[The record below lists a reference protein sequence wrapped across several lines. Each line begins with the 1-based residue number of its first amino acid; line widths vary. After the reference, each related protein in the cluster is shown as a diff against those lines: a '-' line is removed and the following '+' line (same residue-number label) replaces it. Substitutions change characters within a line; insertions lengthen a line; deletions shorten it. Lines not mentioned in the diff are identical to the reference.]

1 MHSVRFY
8 VHNSLPTDYFVE
20 SQDLQRCRELLAA
33 LEIATATKPL
43 AIHNVYNHLNK
54 LKVGPLLSYLDS
66 CSGHSIL
73 LGDFNY
79 HHEDWNGDQKTETST
94 SGKKFAEGV
103 KAHNYILKTKKG
115 AMTYSNSKD
124 VSKRSSTID
133 LTFAKGSISA
143 SIGYCEVLQVP
154 GFLSDHRVIETSVKR
169 TVKTL
174 VKTMPC
180 WHKITPNKFQ
190 RHLKPR
196 LPPLDSPVG
205 NEEQVVALFAKVI
218 DALHVTMME
227 NVPRRSCG
235 LRPQAQRTMQLAS
248 KLKKRLAELDDLK
261 KKDQTPKTLKRIL
274 FLERD
279 IDKLNTEMWSESD
292 RDKIRP
298 PSARAFFNVFRL
310 ARGRSQPLQF
320 AQTPT
325 LKYEGDSDAGNDPQL
340 AVTDEQKIEMIKKVK
355 FRNNNNPESTRILEE
370 PGPRHDPKREDIHI
384 PRDVDAEKL
393 RTIIKGLKNNKAP
406 GPDKVPNEAIK
417 LGMELLLP
425 YFVLGF
431 RACLNLS
438 LHPANFKDSIIVM
451 LLKAG
456 KEPDKPESYRP
467 ISLLSTV
474 GKLYERILADMMLDV
489 LKEHLN
495 FLPATQFGNKT
506 TAEALQYLFRIIF
519 STWCSNSDDV
529 VTILGLDMSSAYD
542 NVYRQKLLQTL
553 YDKGF
558 PMWFVD
564 IIGLVLSLRDATI
577 RLPGIISEPFEL
589 NTGIPLGSP
598 ISTVLFFFFVSPLV
612 ERTFPP
618 RRIYVDGRKE
628 TVRLYQFSF
637 VDDVYYIA
645 VSRSYTINCRGLE
658 ILHEQMLSIAKELFI
673 NFGSHKYHVMHMRL
687 PTVRQPTHN
696 QVRPVIKGFVEEVQ
710 EKMTILGVIVDSQM
724 TFDLH
729 VTEITRKCRQR
740 LGYMKRISGSTWGP
754 DMYAIRQYYLTLIR
768 PVITYACG
776 AWFIKQREGVST
788 RLNFGLDKKVIG
800 RLQSLQSECLRFVS
814 GAFGCVAGTL
824 VEKELFIEN
833 MWTILHSRASLQRAM
848 SFTSHDP
855 RWRYL
860 SCGNGSSKARIRN
873 PIEVLET
880 EAGEILRDAVEYQI
894 QLAQESDDPSYVQK
908 MADLFA
914 DRKGRGKIVGSHI
927 KWLAARDCQDV
938 WQVYVGDRKDSQV
951 AAGKSLS
958 RLPVVA
964 LDESWGKQS
973 LGYYKG
979 MTRAQSTML
988 FQCRTEFIGLK
999 YHLFRIQLGDAPYC
1013 RYNKSRETPFHL
1025 FVECTFLHIH
1035 RKDLFR
1041 KLQHTNFSTLLTV
1054 DGGVA
1059 AKWAISYFD
1068 TEQFDTVRKKFST
1081 FRFDPS
1087 CISPREERISTSN
1100 SLQSTLPGQTM
1111 VSFANGITLLDSSG
1125 GTSTGPRRAIP
1136 TPLDEMLSHPSSLDQ
1151 RPKATFLGLPLELRQ
1166 QIYHEYFKV
1175 DGGYVHDSDSDKLT
1189 QADHQPISLSLRYA
1203 CRSVAEETNTL
1214 VRFHTVLLSELL
1226 LRMRHFVAPEMFYEV
1241 EEVAPQYI
1249 KAIKWR
1255 INDCIG
1261 YDQHPELPPQD
1272 FEDVANFHN
1281 LGVLTR
1287 EELDW
1292 NDITLG
1298 FQRAI
1303 VCTLR
1308 QINAKN
1314 AADIAEA
1321 INEALPGWT
1330 KSSSPEELFDMS
1342 FDHWDIPS
1350 LSCLRQTAK
1359 RLQRQRFLE
1368 SLGNWHRVQD
1378 HDSGFLDSR
1387 YKGPRYRYRRKYW
1400 FSATAVAIR
1409 FLKRLSLTQRGYLHK
1424 LILNED
1430 RISVGF
1436 PESHAIGMIP
1446 FCKENPKMH
1455 LEQRVDVWNNLVM
1468 SSERPTAYRLT
1479 NMYFERSEPEAGE
1492 YYSLYDVY
1500 APDQDSYF
1508 TNWVVH
1514 GLEVVKAG
1522 MPARSWSVVFD
1533 GEPDLNLATDLF
1545 TTIIKRTIVW
1555 HTFYSDCVSLGLFTD
1570 PSHPE
1575 YPFATSTSDKRVPER
1590 MRSSIFQ
1597 CNFNLDRPWNLDKIA
1612 ADHNV
1617 HNDEH
1622 EGDLSFWLRSTV
1634 DDSEPI
1640 DFRISSPAVA
1650 IGKLRLVCF
1659 ERETISDH

>member
-1 MHSVRFY
+1 MPKSRLVTGATNPRPQTPDQSPSAPRSIADSTESPRPLPHVIAVQDFCYKQAFHGIPGYHVWYLFGGQFTEEGYDPDAQHKKWTKVIDKCLEALQRAEVAINVSRPSLGPASITAQRTNDTLVFAHNRLSHIREMTFTNQDNTAIAKSILLCVSNTLMSVQKMVTESLTAFPDAPWPLIFAKKAFCSSKVAPKMHSVRFY

-33 LEIATATKPL
+33 LEIATATKAL

-1136 TPLDEMLSHPSSLDQ
+1136 TPLD
-1151 RPKATFLGLPLELRQ
+1151 GL
-1166 QIYHEYFKV
+1166 
-1175 DGGYVHDSDSDKLT
+1175 LT
-1189 QADHQPISLSLRYA
+1189 G
-1203 CRSVAEETNTL
+1203 
-1214 VRFHTVLLSELL
+1214 F
-1226 LRMRHFVAPEMFYEV
+1226 
-1241 EEVAPQYI
+1241 
-1249 KAIKWR
+1249 
-1255 INDCIG
+1255 G
-1261 YDQHPELPPQD
+1261 
-1272 FEDVANFHN
+1272 
-1281 LGVLTR
+1281 TR
-1287 EELDW
+1287 
-1292 NDITLG
+1292 
-1298 FQRAI
+1298 
-1303 VCTLR
+1303 
-1308 QINAKN
+1308 K
-1314 AADIAEA
+1314 
-1321 INEALPGWT
+1321 
-1330 KSSSPEELFDMS
+1330 
-1342 FDHWDIPS
+1342 
-1350 LSCLRQTAK
+1350 
-1359 RLQRQRFLE
+1359 
-1368 SLGNWHRVQD
+1368 
-1378 HDSGFLDSR
+1378 
-1387 YKGPRYRYRRKYW
+1387 
-1400 FSATAVAIR
+1400 
-1409 FLKRLSLTQRGYLHK
+1409 
-1424 LILNED
+1424 
-1430 RISVGF
+1430 
-1436 PESHAIGMIP
+1436 
-1446 FCKENPKMH
+1446 
-1455 LEQRVDVWNNLVM
+1455 
-1468 SSERPTAYRLT
+1468 
-1479 NMYFERSEPEAGE
+1479 
-1492 YYSLYDVY
+1492 
-1500 APDQDSYF
+1500 
-1508 TNWVVH
+1508 
-1514 GLEVVKAG
+1514 
-1522 MPARSWSVVFD
+1522 
-1533 GEPDLNLATDLF
+1533 
-1545 TTIIKRTIVW
+1545 
-1555 HTFYSDCVSLGLFTD
+1555 
-1570 PSHPE
+1570 
-1575 YPFATSTSDKRVPER
+1575 
-1590 MRSSIFQ
+1590 
-1597 CNFNLDRPWNLDKIA
+1597 
-1612 ADHNV
+1612 
-1617 HNDEH
+1617 
-1622 EGDLSFWLRSTV
+1622 
-1634 DDSEPI
+1634 
-1640 DFRISSPAVA
+1640 
-1650 IGKLRLVCF
+1650 
-1659 ERETISDH
+1659 

>member
-292 RDKIRP
+292 RDKTIP

-696 QVRPVIKGFVEEVQ
+696 QE
-710 EKMTILGVIVDSQM
+710 
-724 TFDLH
+724 
-729 VTEITRKCRQR
+729 
-740 LGYMKRISGSTWGP
+740 
-754 DMYAIRQYYLTLIR
+754 
-768 PVITYACG
+768 
-776 AWFIKQREGVST
+776 
-788 RLNFGLDKKVIG
+788 
-800 RLQSLQSECLRFVS
+800 
-814 GAFGCVAGTL
+814 
-824 VEKELFIEN
+824 
-833 MWTILHSRASLQRAM
+833 
-848 SFTSHDP
+848 
-855 RWRYL
+855 
-860 SCGNGSSKARIRN
+860 
-873 PIEVLET
+873 
-880 EAGEILRDAVEYQI
+880 
-894 QLAQESDDPSYVQK
+894 
-908 MADLFA
+908 
-914 DRKGRGKIVGSHI
+914 
-927 KWLAARDCQDV
+927 
-938 WQVYVGDRKDSQV
+938 
-951 AAGKSLS
+951 
-958 RLPVVA
+958 
-964 LDESWGKQS
+964 
-973 LGYYKG
+973 
-979 MTRAQSTML
+979 
-988 FQCRTEFIGLK
+988 
-999 YHLFRIQLGDAPYC
+999 
-1013 RYNKSRETPFHL
+1013 
-1025 FVECTFLHIH
+1025 
-1035 RKDLFR
+1035 
-1041 KLQHTNFSTLLTV
+1041 
-1054 DGGVA
+1054 
-1059 AKWAISYFD
+1059 
-1068 TEQFDTVRKKFST
+1068 
-1081 FRFDPS
+1081 
-1087 CISPREERISTSN
+1087 
-1100 SLQSTLPGQTM
+1100 
-1111 VSFANGITLLDSSG
+1111 
-1125 GTSTGPRRAIP
+1125 
-1136 TPLDEMLSHPSSLDQ
+1136 
-1151 RPKATFLGLPLELRQ
+1151 
-1166 QIYHEYFKV
+1166 V

-1287 EELDW
+1287 AKLDW
-1292 NDITLG
+1292 NDSTLG

>member
-1 MHSVRFY
+1 MDASTLPTFPPPADVEMSLDDDDEQHNPHQDYRELLNDERCVDLLDQGACHDHPDNKTPDTLLIWQANIKRCELRVKALCTEIDRRLYGESPRPLPHVIAVQDLGYKQAFHGIPGYHVWYLSDGQFTEEDYEPDVHHKKWTKVIDQCLEALQRAEVAIHVSRPSLGPASITAQRTYDTLVFAHKRLSDIREMTFTNQDTTTMAKSILLCVSNMLMGVQKMVTESLAACPDAPSPLMSAKQAFCSVQKSIFTGVNGLSDKSFQSKVAPKMHSVGFY
-8 VHNSLPTDYFVE
+8 VHNSIPTTSWRVKT
-20 SQDLQRCRELLAA
+20 CKGANRELLAT
-33 LEIATATKPL
+33 LEIATATKPV

-54 LKVGPLLSYLDS
+54 LKVDPLLSYLDS
-66 CSGHSIL
+66 YTGHSIL

-115 AMTYSNSKD
+115 AITYSNSKD
-124 VSKRSSTID
+124 VLKRSSTID
-133 LTFAKGSISA
+133 LTFAKESISA

-169 TVKTL
+169 TVKTD

-190 RHLKPR
+190 RYLKPR

-205 NEEQVVALFAKVI
+205 NEEQVVAFFAKVI

-235 LRPQAQRTMQLAS
+235 LRPQAQRTTQLAS
-248 KLKKRLAELDDLK
+248 KLRKRLAELDDLK

-292 RDKIRP
+292 RDKTRP

-325 LKYEGDSDAGNDPQL
+325 LKYEGDSDAGNEPQL

-370 PGPRHDPKREDIHI
+370 PGPRHDPKREDIYI

-489 LKEHLN
+489 LKEHPHL
-495 FLPATQFGNKT
+495 LPATQFGNKT
-506 TAEALQYLFRIIF
+506 TTEALQYLFRIIY

-564 IIGLVLSLRDATI
+564 IIGLVLSLRDATM

-589 NTGIPLGSP
+589 NTGIPQGSP

-658 ILHEQMLSIAKELFI
+658 ILHEQMLPIAKELFI

-696 QVRPVIKGFVEEVQ
+696 QVRPVIKGFVEKVQ

-855 RWRYL
+855 RWRSL
-860 SCGNGSSKARIRN
+860 SCGDGSSRARIRN
-873 PIEVLET
+873 PIEVLEE
-880 EAGEILRDAVEYQI
+880 EAGEMLQGAVEYQI

-908 MADLFA
+908 MADRFA

-927 KWLAARDCQDV
+927 KWLAARDCQDL
-938 WQVYVGDRKDSQV
+938 WQVYVGGRKGNQV
-951 AAGKSLS
+951 EAGKSLS
-958 RLPVVA
+958 LLPVA
-964 LDESWGKQS
+964 LDESWDKQS

-1013 RYNKSRETPFHL
+1013 RCNKSRETPFHL
-1025 FVECTFLHIH
+1025 FVECPSLDSH

-1041 KLQHTNFSTLLTV
+1041 ELQHTNFSTLLTV

-1059 AKWAISYFD
+1059 AQWAISYFD
-1068 TEQFDTVRKKFST
+1068 IEQFDTVRKKSST

-1100 SLQSTLPGQTM
+1100 SLQSTLPGQTI

-1136 TPLDEMLSHPSSLDQ
+1136 TPLD
-1151 RPKATFLGLPLELRQ
+1151 GLPTG
-1166 QIYHEYFKV
+1166 F
-1175 DGGYVHDSDSDKLT
+1175 G
-1189 QADHQPISLSLRYA
+1189 
-1203 CRSVAEETNTL
+1203 
-1214 VRFHTVLLSELL
+1214 
-1226 LRMRHFVAPEMFYEV
+1226 
-1241 EEVAPQYI
+1241 
-1249 KAIKWR
+1249 
-1255 INDCIG
+1255 
-1261 YDQHPELPPQD
+1261 
-1272 FEDVANFHN
+1272 
-1281 LGVLTR
+1281 TR
-1287 EELDW
+1287 
-1292 NDITLG
+1292 
-1298 FQRAI
+1298 
-1303 VCTLR
+1303 
-1308 QINAKN
+1308 K
-1314 AADIAEA
+1314 
-1321 INEALPGWT
+1321 
-1330 KSSSPEELFDMS
+1330 
-1342 FDHWDIPS
+1342 
-1350 LSCLRQTAK
+1350 
-1359 RLQRQRFLE
+1359 
-1368 SLGNWHRVQD
+1368 
-1378 HDSGFLDSR
+1378 
-1387 YKGPRYRYRRKYW
+1387 
-1400 FSATAVAIR
+1400 
-1409 FLKRLSLTQRGYLHK
+1409 
-1424 LILNED
+1424 
-1430 RISVGF
+1430 
-1436 PESHAIGMIP
+1436 
-1446 FCKENPKMH
+1446 
-1455 LEQRVDVWNNLVM
+1455 
-1468 SSERPTAYRLT
+1468 
-1479 NMYFERSEPEAGE
+1479 
-1492 YYSLYDVY
+1492 
-1500 APDQDSYF
+1500 
-1508 TNWVVH
+1508 
-1514 GLEVVKAG
+1514 
-1522 MPARSWSVVFD
+1522 
-1533 GEPDLNLATDLF
+1533 
-1545 TTIIKRTIVW
+1545 
-1555 HTFYSDCVSLGLFTD
+1555 
-1570 PSHPE
+1570 
-1575 YPFATSTSDKRVPER
+1575 
-1590 MRSSIFQ
+1590 
-1597 CNFNLDRPWNLDKIA
+1597 
-1612 ADHNV
+1612 
-1617 HNDEH
+1617 
-1622 EGDLSFWLRSTV
+1622 
-1634 DDSEPI
+1634 
-1640 DFRISSPAVA
+1640 
-1650 IGKLRLVCF
+1650 
-1659 ERETISDH
+1659 